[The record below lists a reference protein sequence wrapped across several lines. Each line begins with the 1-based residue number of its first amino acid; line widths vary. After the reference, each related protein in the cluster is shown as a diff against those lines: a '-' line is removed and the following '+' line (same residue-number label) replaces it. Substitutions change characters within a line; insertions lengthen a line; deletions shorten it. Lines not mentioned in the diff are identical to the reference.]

1 MHVAKAEVG
10 AIGFRVKSGWAA
22 AILLAGPADAP
33 RVVDRAIVELS
44 DEAFPE
50 SKQPYH
56 AATGRE
62 ETHRAKIN
70 ERVRI
75 VKRAAQ
81 RSVPR
86 LVERYRR
93 SVGKLQGAGL
103 IVGSTVE
110 PESIAN
116 PHIRAHACEGKLFR
130 GVLVDALAKDGLAS
144 RVIVEREAFAE
155 AATVL
160 KRSEARLKQTLEAM
174 GRPVGRPWSA
184 NEKLAAL
191 AAWIALADARRK

>member
-1 MHVAKAEVG
+1 VGKAERG
-10 AIGFRVKSGWAA
+10 AIGLRVKSGWAA
-22 AILLAGPADAP
+22 AVLLAGPVDAP

-44 DEAFPE
+44 DDDFPE

-62 ETHRAKIN
+62 ETNRAKIN

-75 VKRAAQ
+75 VKRVAQ

-103 IVGSTVE
+103 IVGSMVE

-116 PHIRAHACEGKLFR
+116 PHIRAHACEGRLFR
-130 GVLVDALAKDGLAS
+130 GVLVDALAKGGLES
-144 RVIVEREAFAE
+144 RVILEREAFAE
-155 AATVL
+155 AASVL
-160 KRSEARLKQTLEAM
+160 KRPEARLKQTLDAL

-191 AAWIALADARRK
+191 AAWIALASRRK